1 MLGLATAG
9 RSSGMDER
17 DLAIWTLVAV
27 LLLDPQVR
35 QLPGAPRDALAG
47 PVRHEAMRVA
57 ELRRLRADRS
67 ALDRVARELSA
78 SVVAL
83 P

>member
-1 MLGLATAG
+1 
-9 RSSGMDER
+9 MDER

-27 LLLDPQVR
+27 LLLHPQVR
-35 QLPGAPRDALAG
+35 QLPAAPMDRVAG
-47 PVRHEAMRVA
+47 PARHEATRVA
-57 ELRRLRADRS
+57 ELRRLGADRS